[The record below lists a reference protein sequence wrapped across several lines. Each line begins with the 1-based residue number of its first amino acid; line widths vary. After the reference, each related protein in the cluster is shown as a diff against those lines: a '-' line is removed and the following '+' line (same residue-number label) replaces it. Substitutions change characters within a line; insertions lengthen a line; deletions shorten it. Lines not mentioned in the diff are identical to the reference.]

1 VLLSGHHENI
11 RRWRLEKRVE
21 KTLAVRP
28 DLILRGEERLLF
40 DEETRKI
47 IEEKCLTASSGQIR
61 GRDERD

>member
-1 VLLSGHHENI
+1 
-11 RRWRLEKRVE
+11 VE

-47 IEEKCLTASSGQIR
+47 IEEKRLTTSSGQTR